1 MRRGRG
7 TWYSVP
13 TAAATPCRGSRGAT
27 PNTGPRASPTRTWA
41 RGNPSRAA
49 HSPANKRCEVAQVA
63 QRKLEVPEGRHTG
76 RLGLLPGETLAAKR
90 KGRKRDGSARGGR
103 IRDAASAVARRG
115 AECPSS
121 TVPSLRRAAGRYAVR
136 GGVSVAGDGVWV
148 RRNMRAKSRSSIDT
162 DSLLFHGSQAETK
175 SGWRVGGWAF
185 SESQT
190 DTCAHCDDDCLH
202 KNKHKTILA
211 RSTADSPAR
220 SPS

>member
-115 AECPSS
+115 AGCPSS
-121 TVPSLRRAAGRYAVR
+121 TVPGLRRAAGRYAVR

-148 RRNMRAKSRSSIDT
+148 RRNRGPASTPTVCFSMAAKPRLNRD
-162 DSLLFHGSQAETK
+162 
-175 SGWRVGGWAF
+175 GGWVDGHFQSRRRTPVPIVMTTAC
-185 SESQT
+185 T
-190 DTCAHCDDDCLH
+190 R
-202 KNKHKTILA
+202 I
-211 RSTADSPAR
+211 STRRYWPGPPLIRRPAAPR
-220 SPS
+220 DAGR